1 MTSVFLTAIQAV
13 VVVVDM
19 IATEVIADQGIGAA
33 TTLVA
38 AVTTTAVEV
47 DMVAGIAMIQGAAEV
62 TKKAV
67 KIGMEVTMTNM
78 GLTAAVEGVMVV
90 ALLVVVAVV
99 MVARHTAPT
108 QTHPPTHLHPT
119 LEAAMVEIDMGAVD
133 QTAMTVV
140 ADLVVVVVVAMG
152 PLIEE
157 DTVESNQTLA
167 TLMVRQSPQLEVT
180 TIVEVATATAVL
192 IATAIAAVA
201 VAVAVVD
208 NTVARDH
215 RRTRVEAEILTERR
229 LKTQPLLQQGKGEDH
244 LRLNMTSG
252 RNVGV
257 TVQHRRHSI
266 RNAPEAE
273 VGATTGTPIDTA
285 KLRGHNNN
293 SNSHQQHSNSR
304 HNSSSNTNHN
314 HLHNRGNSHQG
325 KEGMEIDLRQMDG
338 RMEMHTNA

>member
-47 DMVAGIAMIQGAAEV
+47 DMVAGIATIQGAVEV

-99 MVARHTAPT
+99 MVVPRHTALT
-108 QTHPPTHLHPT
+108 LTHPPTHLHPT

-140 ADLVVVVVVAMG
+140 ADLVVVVVVVAMG

-192 IATAIAAVA
+192 IATAIAVVA
-201 VAVAVVD
+201 VVVVD

-229 LKTQPLLQQGKGEDH
+229 LKTRPLLQQGKGEDH

-266 RNAPEAE
+266 RNAPEAG

>member
-19 IATEVIADQGIGAA
+19 IATEVIADQGIVAA

-133 QTAMTVV
+133 QTATTVV

-157 DTVESNQTLA
+157 ATVESNQTLA

-201 VAVAVVD
+201 VAVVD

-229 LKTQPLLQQGKGEDH
+229 LKTRPLLQQGKGEDH

-266 RNAPEAE
+266 RNAPEAG

-285 KLRGHNNN
+285 KLLGHNNN